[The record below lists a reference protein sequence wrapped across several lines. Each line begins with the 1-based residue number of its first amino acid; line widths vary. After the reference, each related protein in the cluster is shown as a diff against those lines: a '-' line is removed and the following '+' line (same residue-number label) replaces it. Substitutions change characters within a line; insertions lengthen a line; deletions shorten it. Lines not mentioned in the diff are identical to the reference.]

1 MALTKNLAQIRA
13 NVQKLADIGG
23 TAALARHP
31 TADLNDYINRGIA
44 ALYRILS
51 LAVPDQ
57 RYLATTTITTSSGT
71 TTYALPADFDHLVS
85 LDLSA
90 YGAKVWLQ
98 DFDLSEEASLT
109 SPNGGYSGVPF
120 TYRLRGEN
128 VELLPA
134 PTSAFTVTLWYIPN
148 VSELSA
154 DADELDT
161 ISRLDEFVVAYAA
174 RLVAIRDKNWDLVAA
189 CKQIMDELRGDI
201 ETIGRSR
208 DKNSPSRVV
217 DESMTN
223 RWGRRAGIPRR
234 WR

>member
-1 MALTKNLAQIRA
+1 MSLTQSLEQMRA
-13 NVQKLADIGG
+13 NVQKLANVGG
-23 TAALARHP
+23 TAALSRHP
-31 TADLNDYINRGIA
+31 TADLSDYINRGYA
-44 ALYRILS
+44 ALYRLLS

-98 DFDLSEEASLT
+98 DFDLSEEAALT

-128 VELLPA
+128 VELLPS

-148 VSELSA
+148 ASTLA
-154 DADELDT
+154 NDADEIDT

-174 RLVAIRDKNWDLVAA
+174 RLVGIRDKNWDLVNA
-189 CKQIMDELRGDI
+189 CKQLMDEMRDDI
-201 ETIGRSR
+201 QTIGRSR

-217 DESMTN
+217 DETMTN
-223 RWGRRAGIPRR
+223 RWGRRAALPRR